1 MHGHLN
7 IMVLTSPTNLPIFH
21 VVLSGYLVKCLIN
34 AEGIYFIVRAQAGAK
49 QQ

>member
-1 MHGHLN
+1 MDVCLS
-7 IMVLTSPTNLPIFH
+7 IMVLISPTNLPIFP

-34 AEGIYFIVRAQAGAK
+34 VLGIYLIIGAQAGAK